1 MRKILFLAI
10 FVVSAQML
18 SAQAADGTDLT
29 LFGHGGICMDANGK
43 VNYPTLPNP
52 YGGADLYIT
61 PGGLGKWASFGI
73 GMYGGQYYKF
83 KLRPG
88 GDIIGDST
96 VIKTVHAPVYSFMA
110 AFCLPSSN
118 KRLARFAG
126 PMLPFRFGLMYPDG
140 FRNGAC
146 HMWSL
151 GMQFNVNCNMSSKVM
166 RIGFHTGA
174 SYNFGNA
181 PGQKSGSAFTVN
193 FEIGASMTFLDL
205 ADN

>member
-1 MRKILFLAI
+1 MRKILLLAI
-10 FVVSAQML
+10 FAVSAQML

-29 LFGHGGICMDANGK
+29 LKGHLGICMDANGK
-43 VNYPTLPNP
+43 VNWPERPNP
-52 YGGADLYIT
+52 VGGADLYIT
-61 PGGLGKWASFGI
+61 PAGLNKWAAFGV

-83 KLRPG
+83 RLRPD
-88 GDIIGDST
+88 GDVMGDSV

-126 PMLPFRFGLMYPDG
+126 PMLPFRFGLMFPDG

-151 GMQFNVNCNMSSKVM
+151 GMQLNVNCNMDSKVA

-174 SYNFGNA
+174 SYNFGVA
-181 PGQKSGSAFTVN
+181 PAQKDGSAFTVN
-193 FEIGASMTFLDL
+193 FDIGVSISFLDL
-205 ADN
+205 AD